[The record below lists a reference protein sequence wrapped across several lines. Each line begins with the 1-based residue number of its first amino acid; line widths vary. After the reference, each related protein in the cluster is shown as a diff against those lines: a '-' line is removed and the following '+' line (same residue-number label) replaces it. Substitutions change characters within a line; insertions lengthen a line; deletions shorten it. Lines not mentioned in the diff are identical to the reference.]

1 MKYFKTLEKVEIWRS
16 CIISIEDDPIEAF
29 QNGDYEIEDS
39 CLLYDT
45 ELPLSPEE
53 NNEQPTS
60 ILKDEH
66 DKIIW
71 DNTKDDL
78 SVQ

>member
-39 CLLYDT
+39 YLLYDT

-53 NNEQPTS
+53 NNGQPTS

-78 SVQ
+78 SMQ